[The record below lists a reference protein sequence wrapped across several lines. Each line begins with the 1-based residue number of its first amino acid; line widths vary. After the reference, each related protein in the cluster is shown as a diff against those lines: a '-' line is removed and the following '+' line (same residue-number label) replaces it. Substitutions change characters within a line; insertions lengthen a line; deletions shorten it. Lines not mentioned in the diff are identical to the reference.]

1 MVAGVE
7 GRSSDGLQRLA
18 WRDGDADGGRLTR
31 PPLSR
36 PDPGVMSHG
45 HGQGQ
50 AQALARGLP
59 SPFAPVRRTERATR
73 TGPRSMHA
81 AGARRV
87 PAACM
92 ARLAGVDQRG
102 HRRR

>member
-1 MVAGVE
+1 MMIRRDGT
-7 GRSSDGLQRLA
+7 RRNGLQRLA
-18 WRDGDADGGRLTR
+18 WRDGDADGGRRTR

-36 PDPGVMSHG
+36 PDPGVTSH
-45 HGQGQ
+45 GQ
-50 AQALARGLP
+50 AQALARGLT

-92 ARLAGVDQRG
+92 ARLAGVDQRS